1 MVSTLRLARALS
13 VLGYV
18 QGQSFAHRLDPLTK
32 IVMLL
37 SLCVLAVLARSLN
50 LMLAGLGLA
59 LLLLWRSN
67 VGLSR
72 SLARLRF
79 LIWLVGFLFLVQ
91 VLFNR
96 SGRPLLG
103 FDLRIGGVGMD
114 FMVTSGGL
122 ASGVRMASR
131 LLLILVSSLFFVTTT
146 EPSRLAYSLMSHGV
160 AYRYGFMLV
169 LALRFIPV
177 FQLEASTVRKAQ
189 LARGLRIDA
198 PGPRTLVRLARY
210 TFMPLIVSALGRIST
225 ISISMEGRGFGSSRK
240 RTFLR
245 QSRFGMSDWV
255 VSLASLGTLVGALL
269 LVR

>member
-1 MVSTLRLARALS
+1 MVSALRMVRALS

-37 SLCVLAVLARSLN
+37 SLCALAVLARSLC

-59 LLLLWRSN
+59 LLLLWRSK

-79 LIWLVGFLFLVQ
+79 LVWLVAILFLLQ

-103 FDLRIGGVGMD
+103 FDLHLGVSID
-114 FMVTSGGL
+114 FMLTSGGL
-122 ASGVRMASR
+122 AAGARIASR
-131 LLLILVSSLFFVTTT
+131 LLIILLSSLFFVRTT
-146 EPSRLAYSLMSHGV
+146 EPSRLAYSLMRHGV
-160 AYRYGFMLV
+160 PYRYGFMLV

-177 FQLEASTVRKAQ
+177 FHLEANTVRKAQ

-210 TFMPLIVSALGRIST
+210 TFMPLIVSALGRISV
-225 ISISMEGRGFGSSRK
+225 ISMSMEGRGFGLSRK

-245 QSRFGMSDWV
+245 ESRFGLPDWV
-255 VSLASLGTLVGALL
+255 VSLASLGTLVGVLL

>member
-1 MVSTLRLARALS
+1 
-13 VLGYV
+13 
-18 QGQSFAHRLDPLTK
+18 
-32 IVMLL
+32 
-37 SLCVLAVLARSLN
+37 
-50 LMLAGLGLA
+50 
-59 LLLLWRSN
+59 
-67 VGLSR
+67 
-72 SLARLRF
+72 
-79 LIWLVGFLFLVQ
+79 LVAILFLVQ

-103 FDLRIGGVGMD
+103 SGLHIGGVGVD

-122 ASGVRMASR
+122 AAGARIASR
-131 LLLILVSSLFFVTTT
+131 LLIILLSSLFFVTTT
-146 EPSRLAYSLMSHGV
+146 EPSRLAYSLMRHGV
-160 AYRYGFMLV
+160 PYRYGFMLV

-177 FQLEASTVRKAQ
+177 FQLEANAVRKAQ

-225 ISISMEGRGFGSSRK
+225 ISMSMEGRGFGLSRK

-245 QSRFGMSDWV
+245 ESRFGLSDWV